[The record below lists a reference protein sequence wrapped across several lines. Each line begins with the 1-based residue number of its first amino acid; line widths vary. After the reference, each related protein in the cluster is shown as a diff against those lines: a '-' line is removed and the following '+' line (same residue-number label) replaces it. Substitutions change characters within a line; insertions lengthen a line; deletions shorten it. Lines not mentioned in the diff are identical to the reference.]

1 MKKIISIICMLAY
14 VISMF
19 SNVAF
24 AADSLGSYSGNDVIV
39 SENFSSFNPAANSV
53 FGSSSFKVVG
63 NIANVAVENEALKL
77 KGGVESKFFLHS
89 DTALFGDFT
98 IEFKFMQPKVGS
110 FNHLFFL
117 SDTSTANGMRIALD
131 GGQIRVGDY
140 SNLKPVK
147 GYTNNNWYNV
157 KIDYS
162 IKSATE
168 GTYSIYIDNE
178 EVATDNSM
186 YHHPGLVAGQSIQRM
201 IMWSNSNNVDTYYDD
216 FKVYREV
223 KFDEN
228 SGITR
233 LAYED
238 FSEISSIPQF
248 TLLSNGDLKVV
259 SSNNAS
265 IDDGRLK
272 LDGTKGNN
280 ANIYADMVEGSS
292 IYNKKKYVVEF
303 EFTQDNVNNVSML
316 YAAGG
321 LVGDNVVNA
330 IQVTLT
336 NGLFYYHA
344 KNETKSFLTATKKG
358 TPY

>member
-131 GGQIRVGDY
+131 GGQITLHRVRPD
-140 SNLKPVK
+140 
-147 GYTNNNWYNV
+147 
-157 KIDYS
+157 
-162 IKSATE
+162 
-168 GTYSIYIDNE
+168 
-178 EVATDNSM
+178 
-186 YHHPGLVAGQSIQRM
+186 
-201 IMWSNSNNVDTYYDD
+201 
-216 FKVYREV
+216 
-223 KFDEN
+223 
-228 SGITR
+228 R
-233 LAYED
+233 LAAV
-238 FSEISSIPQF
+238 
-248 TLLSNGDLKVV
+248 LLVV
-259 SSNNAS
+259 D
-265 IDDGRLK
+265 I
-272 LDGTKGNN
+272 
-280 ANIYADMVEGSS
+280 
-292 IYNKKKYVVEF
+292 
-303 EFTQDNVNNVSML
+303 
-316 YAAGG
+316 
-321 LVGDNVVNA
+321 LVHSLLEQHRG
-330 IQVTLT
+330 
-336 NGLFYYHA
+336 
-344 KNETKSFLTATKKG
+344 SFL
-358 TPY
+358 P